1 MKILVETSVLIE
13 ASIFWKCNG
22 QSIKGHNFDK
32 CNSLLSFLK
41 EYSELG
47 IITKTVEDEARN
59 ALDKAVLRTISQTYF
74 DNIKEKIRMMTMQHI
89 VSNHCLD
96 RLDKFV
102 EECSTRPPVDIKE
115 RDRIKKEEIEP
126 FLRELVTKTVR
137 YIQPRIP
144 SFVHSKE
151 VREELTDVIV
161 KSLPSKGIVYK
172 GMPADRDL
180 TIMAEATFIYRKY
193 RSKEKIYVASIDYH
207 FIPNRVQVG
216 SYLSGY
222 MKYLENELDSTV
234 RDKLAMQ
241 FGFIGDEPMKILEA
255 AKQETSSAKP

>member
-22 QSIKGHNFDK
+22 TSLKGNSFDK
-32 CNSLLSFLK
+32 CDGLLHFLK
-41 EYSELG
+41 EHLEFG

-59 ALDKAVLRTISQTYF
+59 TLEKAVLRSIRRTYF
-74 DNIKEKIRMMTMQHI
+74 TDIREKIRTMTMQHI
-89 VSNHCLD
+89 VGNYCLD
-96 RLDKFV
+96 RLDKFI
-102 EECSTRPPVDIKE
+102 EECSSRLPVDTKE
-115 RDRIKKEEIEP
+115 RDRIKNEEIEP
-126 FLRELVTKTVR
+126 FLKQLVTQTVR

-144 SFVHSKE
+144 SFVTNRGI
-151 VREELTDVIV
+151 REEVTDVIV

-193 RSKEKIYVASIDYH
+193 KNKENVYVASIDYH
-207 FIPNRVQVG
+207 FIPNKVQVG

-222 MKYLENELDSTV
+222 KKYLDNELDPTV
-234 RDKLAMQ
+234 RNELAGK
-241 FGFIGDEPMKILEA
+241 FGFVSEEPLKILEIA
-255 AKQETSSAKP
+255 EKEISSQKT

>member
-1 MKILVETSVLIE
+1 MKILIETSVLIE
-13 ASIFWKCNG
+13 ASILWKCNG
-22 QSIKGHNFDK
+22 QSIEGHNFDK
-32 CNSLLSFLK
+32 CDGLFSFLK
-41 EYSELG
+41 GNSELG

-59 ALDKAVLRTISQTYF
+59 ALDKAVLRTIRQTYF
-74 DNIKEKIRMMTMQHI
+74 TDITEKIRMMTMQHI

-102 EECSTRPPVDIKE
+102 EECSGRLPVDIKE
-115 RDRIKKEEIEP
+115 RDRIKNEEIEP
-126 FLRELVTKTVR
+126 FLRDIVTKTVR
-137 YIQPRIP
+137 YIQPSIP
-144 SFVHSKE
+144 SFVHSKD

-161 KSLPSKGIVYK
+161 KYLPSRGIVYK

-180 TIMAEATFIYRKY
+180 MIMADATFIYRKY
-193 RSKEKIYVASIDYH
+193 KSKEKVYVASIDYH

-234 RDKLAMQ
+234 RDRLAMQ
-241 FGFIGDEPMKILEA
+241 FGFIGEEPIKILEA
-255 AKQETSSAKP
+255 AKQEVSTEKT